1 MKFVTVMDMWLLLC
15 NIGLLGC
22 LLYVVRQLVR
32 VVKEFQAFKN
42 MEIIDK
48 ELKSIIAYV
57 ENERD
62 NAVTVSENELKV
74 DFYDD
79 LIYTLEKRRNKNI
92 ILGTTPK

>member
-48 ELKSIIAYV
+48 ELKSIIAHV
-57 ENERD
+57 ENERN
-62 NAVTVSENELKV
+62 NAITGSQNELQ
-74 DFYDD
+74 
-79 LIYTLEKRRNKNI
+79 LIFMMI
-92 ILGTTPK
+92 

>member
-1 MKFVTVMDMWLLLC
+1 MDMWLLLC

-22 LLYVVRQLVR
+22 LLYTVRQLVR

-48 ELKSIIAYV
+48 ELKSIINHV
-57 ENERD
+57 ENERN
-62 NAVTVSENELKV
+62 NAITGSQNEIAV